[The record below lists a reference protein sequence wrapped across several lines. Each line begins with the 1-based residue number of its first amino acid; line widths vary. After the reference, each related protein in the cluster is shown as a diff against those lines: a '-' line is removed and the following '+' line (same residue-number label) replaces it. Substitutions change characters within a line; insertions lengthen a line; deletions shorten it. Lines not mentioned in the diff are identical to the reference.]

1 MEPQNSLASP
11 LPLSAPIQRSGL
23 LAGYGD
29 EEKNDD
35 DLRFDF
41 FLKLA

>member
-29 EEKNDD
+29 EEEDD